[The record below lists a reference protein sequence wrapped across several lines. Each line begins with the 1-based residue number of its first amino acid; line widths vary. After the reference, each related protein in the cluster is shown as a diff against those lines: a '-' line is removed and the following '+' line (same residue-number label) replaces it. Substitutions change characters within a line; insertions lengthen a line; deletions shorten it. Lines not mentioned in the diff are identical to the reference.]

1 MSVRVKWTHR
11 HFTDEIRFYFSPLTL
26 KLSFY
31 FISCNLF
38 LKIFI
43 VVPPLV
49 IPCCSRS
56 TDKDISSQGHASD
69 PKCKENISSFLNTSN
84 LLDCLICTRS
94 SMSNVLLLW
103 MMRGWDRWGLVDS
116 YQDVGGRTGVGIIS

>member
-49 IPCCSRS
+49 IPGCSRS

-69 PKCKENISSFLNTSN
+69 PKCKENISSFLNTSTFIR
-84 LLDCLICTRS
+84 LSHL
-94 SMSNVLLLW
+94 
-103 MMRGWDRWGLVDS
+103 
-116 YQDVGGRTGVGIIS
+116 YQEFCVQCIVIMDDAGMG